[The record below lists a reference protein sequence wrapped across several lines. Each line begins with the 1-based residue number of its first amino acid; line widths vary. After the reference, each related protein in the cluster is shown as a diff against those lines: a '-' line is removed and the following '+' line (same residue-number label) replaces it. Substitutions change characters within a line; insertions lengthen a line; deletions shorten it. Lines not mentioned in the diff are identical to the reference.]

1 MTLSAETRYRG
12 VAVLALAG
20 AFISTYLLLYSLGY
34 YGMIL
39 CGTGS
44 CEVVQTSKYA
54 VFLGVPVPGWGAAW
68 YAAVLVL
75 ALIMAAGR
83 PQTSGP
89 GKLIAVFAT
98 AGLAF
103 SIYLSALE
111 AFVIHAWCRWC
122 LVSAALTILI
132 FLLVAPWRSL
142 RRG

>member
-54 VFLGVPVPGWGAAW
+54 VFLGLPVPGWGAAW
-68 YAAVLVL
+68 YAGMLVL

-122 LVSAALTILI
+122 LVSAALTIVI

-142 RRG
+142 RRD

>member
-1 MTLSAETRYRG
+1 MAPEIRYRG

-20 AFISTYLLLYSLGY
+20 VFLSTYLLLYSLGY

-44 CEVVQTSKYA
+44 CEVVQTSRYA
-54 VFLGVPVPGWGAAW
+54 NFLRLPVPGWGAAW
-68 YAAVLVL
+68 YGAMLIL

-83 PQTSGP
+83 PETSGP
-89 GKLIAVFAT
+89 GKLVAILAT

-122 LVSAALTILI
+122 LVSAALTVLI
-132 FLLVAPWRSL
+132 FLLTAPWRSL

>member
-1 MTLSAETRYRG
+1 LTLSAETRYRG

>member
-1 MTLSAETRYRG
+1 VETRYRG
-12 VAVLALAG
+12 VAVLALVG

-54 VFLGVPVPGWGAAW
+54 EFLGLPVPGWGAAW
-68 YAAVLVL
+68 YAAMLVL
-75 ALIMAAGR
+75 ALSMASGR
-83 PQTSGP
+83 PKTSGP
-89 GKLIAVFAT
+89 DKLIAIFAT

-122 LVSAALTILI
+122 LVSAALTVLI
-132 FLLVAPWRSL
+132 FLLVAPWRAL
-142 RRG
+142 RRD

>member
-1 MTLSAETRYRG
+1 MSPETRYRL

-20 AFISTYLLLYSLGY
+20 AFISTYLLLYALGY

-75 ALIMAAGR
+75 ALMMAAGR
-83 PQTSGP
+83 PETSGP
-89 GKLIAVFAT
+89 GKLIAIVAT

-122 LVSAALTILI
+122 LVSAVLTILI

>member
-54 VFLGVPVPGWGAAW
+54 VFLGLPVPGWGAAW
-68 YAAVLVL
+68 YAGMLVL

-83 PQTSGP
+83 PQPSGP

-103 SIYLSALE
+103 SIYLSVLE

-122 LVSAALTILI
+122 LVSAALTIVI

-142 RRG
+142 RRD